1 MDVHSVSSIFSHA
14 ADAHASDVHLVTDMP
29 VMFRVDGE
37 LRPQMQ
43 EVLTA
48 GQTEGFARE
57 LLEKN
62 AFDRFTR
69 EREVDIAYQLK
80 TGLRVR
86 VNLHF
91 EREQVGIAAR
101 LIPEHVPELADLG
114 LQDISDLI
122 RSYRHGLI
130 IVSGPTGSGKSTS
143 LASIIQAI
151 HIDKSVHT
159 VTLEDPVEF
168 VLKPNK
174 GIIRQREYGRDFLSF
189 PEALKRVLR
198 QDPDVIM
205 VGEMRDAETISTVL
219 TLAETGHLILATLHT
234 PNTIQAADRIVDVFP
249 AHQQNQVRSQLALS
263 LRMIIAQRLVLRPE
277 GGRLALRE
285 VLINTPAVATTIRE
299 NRLVELPSVLQ
310 MGRKS
315 GMYTFEQCAEA
326 LYKRGAITKETFD
339 LLKTGV

>member
-1 MDVHSVSSIFSHA
+1 
-14 ADAHASDVHLVTDMP
+14 VHLVTDSP

-43 EVLTA
+43 ETLTSA
-48 GQTEGFARE
+48 QTEAFARE
-57 LLEKN
+57 LLEK
-62 AFDRFTR
+62 AAYDRFVR
-69 EREVDIAYQLK
+69 EREVDIAFQLK
-80 TGLRVR
+80 DGLRVR

-91 EREQVGIAAR
+91 EREQIGIVAR
-101 LIPEHVPELADLG
+101 LIPGQVPSLEDLG
-114 LQDISDLI
+114 IQDIAESI
-122 RSYRHGLI
+122 RNYRHGLV

-143 LASIIQAI
+143 LASIIQSI
-151 HIDKSVHT
+151 HQDKSVHT
-159 VTLEDPVEF
+159 VTMEDPVEF
-168 VLKPNK
+168 VLHAAK

-205 VGEMRDAETISTVL
+205 VGEMRDPETIATVL
-219 TLAETGHLILATLHT
+219 TLAETGHLIFATLHT
-234 PNTIQAADRIVDVFP
+234 PNTTQAADRIVDVFP

-277 GGRLALRE
+277 GGRIALRE

-310 MGRKS
+310 MSRKS
-315 GMYTFEQCAEA
+315 GMYTFDQCAEV
-326 LYKRGAITKETFD
+326 LYKRGAISKETYD
-339 LLKTGV
+339 QLRLGM